1 MISENNQKL
10 KRTMPFKIAPIAM
23 FIALALLVTPG
34 SADSKTSGRP
44 VRIVTLS
51 FANGMSLNDVEKL
64 VNREAAKGVDLIVL
78 PETWTGRNP
87 ERLNGPT
94 TKAMSA
100 LAKKH
105 ETYIVSPIYRIVGD
119 TTFNSAILIDRSGS
133 VSCVYDKVCPHPPEY
148 LSKYEGLTLKNA
160 LTNLK
165 CGSKA
170 MVFETDFGKVGMAI
184 CFDIAFPELW
194 QEMAD
199 QGAELVVWP
208 SAYPGGLSLQA
219 HAINHHYYIVAATH
233 NGRANQN
240 CPVVDITGELI
251 IDEGI
256 PDKKTSD
263 VTIAR
268 FTLDLDRAIFTKD
281 YNYLGKAHQI
291 VLDHPGDV
299 EIEKFMPHEAWFV
312 LRAKRPG
319 VSVQKL
325 AKQYGLRQLRDSLN
339 FARLEVDKRRGKKL
353 NASLR
358 NP

>member
-1 MISENNQKL
+1 MLITYS
-10 KRTMPFKIAPIAM
+10 
-23 FIALALLVTPG
+23 LLVTSG
-34 SADSKTSGRP
+34 RGDSKTIGRP

-51 FANGMSLNDVEKL
+51 FASGRSLDGVQKL
-64 VNREAAKGVDLIVL
+64 VDREAAKRVDLIVL
-78 PETWTGRNP
+78 PEAWTGRAP
-87 ERLNGPT
+87 EPLKGPA
-94 TKAMSA
+94 TKAMAS

-119 TTFNSAILIDRSGS
+119 TTYNSAILIDRSGN

-148 LSKYEGLTLKNA
+148 LSKYEGLKLNNT
-160 LTNLK
+160 LTNLQ

-194 QEMAD
+194 QQMAD

-233 NGRANQN
+233 NGRANKN

-251 IDEGI
+251 TDKGI
-256 PDKKTSD
+256 PDKKIGD

-268 FTLDLDRAIFTKD
+268 FTLDLDRAIFTTD
-281 YNYLGKAHQI
+281 YNYLGKAQQI
-291 VLDHPGDV
+291 VRDHPGDV
-299 EIEKFMPHEAWFV
+299 EIEKYMPHEAWFV
-312 LRAKRPG
+312 LRGKRPG

-339 FARLEVDKRRGKKL
+339 FARREVDKRRGKKL
-353 NASLR
+353 SVSLS